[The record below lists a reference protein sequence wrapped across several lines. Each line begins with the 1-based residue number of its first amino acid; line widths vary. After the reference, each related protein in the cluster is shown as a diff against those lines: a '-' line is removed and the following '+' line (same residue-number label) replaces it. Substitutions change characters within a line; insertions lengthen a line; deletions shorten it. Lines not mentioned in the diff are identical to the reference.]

1 MYKKIIAL
9 ITTFLIIIS
18 LSACGNKEL
27 NEVGTNTNDVENS
40 TSDKI
45 SVVVTFNPL
54 KEFTEAIGKDKV
66 NVKSITEGGVEP
78 HDFEPKAKDL
88 ENINKGKVFVYNGLG
103 MEPWADKVVETIS
116 NKELVIVDSSK
127 GANLIK
133 GNLEE
138 EHEDED
144 ESHEHGEYDPHIWLS
159 LKEAK
164 IQANNIKEALIKV
177 DSINKEYYEKNYK
190 DFALELDNLY
200 NEYNEKISKLTNKK
214 FVTGHAAFSYL
225 CRDFGLEQNS
235 VEDVFSEGEP
245 SAKKLKELVDYGKK
259 NNIKTIFSEEN
270 ASPKVSETLA
280 NEIGAKVEKIY
291 SLESKEDNKNY
302 IQGMRD
308 NLEKIY
314 NSLK

>member
-27 NEVGTNTNDVENS
+27 NETGTNTNDVSNS

-45 SVVVTFNPL
+45 DVVVTFNPL

-66 NVKSITEGGVEP
+66 NVKNIIEGGIEP

-103 MEPWADKVVETIS
+103 MEPWVDKVVETVS
-116 NKELVIVDSSK
+116 NKDLIIVDSSK
-127 GANLIK
+127 GASLIK
-133 GNLEE
+133 ASLEE
-138 EHEDED
+138 EE
-144 ESHEHGEYDPHIWLS
+144 EHGEYDPHIWLS

-164 IQANNIKEALIKV
+164 VQSNNIKEALVKV
-177 DSINKEYYEKNYK
+177 DPSSKDYYEKNYNE
-190 DFALELDNLY
+190 FSLELDKLY
-200 NEYNEKISKLTNKK
+200 NEYNEKISKLANKK

-225 CRDFGLEQNS
+225 CRDFNLEQNS
-235 VEDVFSEGEP
+235 VEDVFAEGEP
-245 SAKKLKELVDYGKK
+245 SAKKLKELVEYGRK

-270 ASPKVSETLA
+270 ASPRVSETLA

-291 SLESKEDNKNY
+291 SLESKEDDKSY